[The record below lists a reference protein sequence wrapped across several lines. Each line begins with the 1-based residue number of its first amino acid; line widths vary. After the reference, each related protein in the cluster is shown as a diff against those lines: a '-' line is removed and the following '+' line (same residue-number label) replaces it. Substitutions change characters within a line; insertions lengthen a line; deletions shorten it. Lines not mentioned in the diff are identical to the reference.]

1 MRSPSFSDT
10 TPKRAT
16 ARARFRHYGLIYLFV
31 LPAVGYRLFWTA
43 WPLVESV
50 WLSLTNSNFIYGTNS
65 YVGFQ
70 NYRELF
76 ADDTFWNSMYISV
89 TYSVIIVVG
98 TVVLGLGISQLLS
111 RKRKGRAIGRVAILI
126 PFTIPTVLAG
136 QMWRALATNS
146 GSPLNDLLKRAG
158 LIDRPIAWLSNE
170 RSAQL
175 IVILASLW
183 RFTPFAAILFV
194 AALTGVPEEIQEAA
208 RIDGA
213 GSWKRFRYV
222 TLPMIAPA
230 ILVVMMFQAIE
241 ALRAFDIIYA
251 LTKGGPGT
259 ATDVMSYHAYQ
270 DMFFYGK
277 SGYGSAQAVI
287 LLVLTIAVVGVLA
300 FLLHRRQHRVIR

>member
-1 MRSPSFSDT
+1 LSDPV
-10 TPKRAT
+10 PKRSIAK
-16 ARARFRHYGLIYLFV
+16 ARFRHYGLVYLFV

-50 WLSLTNSNFIYGTNS
+50 WLSLTDSNFIYGTHS
-65 YVGFQ
+65 YIGLR

-76 ADDTFWNSMYISV
+76 ADESFWNSVYVSV
-89 TYSVIIVVG
+89 LYSVVVVVG
-98 TVVLGLGISQLLS
+98 TVVLGLAVAQLLS
-111 RKRKGRAIGRVAILI
+111 HKRKGRAVGRVAILI

-136 QMWRALATNS
+136 QMWRSLATNT
-146 GSPLNDLLKRAG
+146 GSPINDLLQRAG
-158 LIDRPIAWLSNE
+158 IIDRPIAWLSNE

-175 IVILASLW
+175 IVVLASLW

-194 AALTGVPEEIQEAA
+194 AALSGVPKEIQEAA
-208 RIDGA
+208 QIDGA
-213 GSWKRFRYV
+213 GSWKRFRLV
-222 TLPMIAPA
+222 TLPIITPA

-259 ATDVMSYHAYQ
+259 ATDVLSYHAYQ

-277 SGYGSAQAVI
+277 SGYGSAQAVVL
-287 LLVLTIAVVGVLA
+287 LLVTIAVVSGLA
-300 FLLHRRQHRVIR
+300 VLLHRRQLWMAR